1 MIKEN
6 VEKNENNKIKKEKI
20 VEEKKSEKN
29 KTDNNKNFS
38 YLLFKQLMKYYNF
51 QRRIDDFLEKGSFN
65 NTDNNLTVS
74 LKGSISSVNSEENSI
89 IPNHF
94 IHNHFCLIDRS
105 WINKWKEYI
114 GYSEIIHSVKKNTI
128 RQKDFDII
136 NQIIKANSKG
146 KLFSNLDMSKIYPNN
161 TLDYF
166 SNFDIILKKIFKEF
180 IIFIPSKIR
189 DNLLIDKCYPLMI
202 SKYKYIIKLD
212 NNTYQIVFREKHVIN
227 NYVELLII
235 FQMLYEVNQGKSSD
249 KSKIIKEFQTEDI
262 NDWLKKYDFDISSD
276 IQKEIKQTNFE
287 FIIIN
292 KTKVLKAE
300 KKRKNFYNSVNP
312 SDPQNFKDSMLTKNH
327 KQLIENQKR
336 ENFNNYL
343 ELVKNRTQIENNN
356 NIITKNIEKKS
367 IDNNKVTP
375 QNDFENNP
383 NNINNENTHLKNIDN
398 NTMIGISNVLDNN
411 YNNKSGNE
419 NNKLNEETK
428 VVLNNI
434 NLNNN
439 VQNSSTSN
447 SKTKIIL
454 NGNNMMNREMY
465 VNINNNNL
473 INNNN
478 NHNINNLNNNNNI
491 QNNNQNIINN
501 KNGFN
506 NNIQLFGNNQNF
518 NNNMNNNQIQNN
530 MNNMIN
536 FNINGNNT
544 NFINNINNIQIMSNN
559 NNNNN
564 NFNGNNNGMN
574 FQQNNNNFNGF
585 NNNIN
590 NFNNNNI
597 CNNNI
602 NNFNNNNNF
611 IYNNNFNNIS
621 NNNNYLI
628 NNNNILNPNNN
639 FGNNNNQLI
648 PSIPQNNFNR
658 FIANNNNIMNQIQF
672 PLQNLNNNMPFI
684 LMNNNMPNNNMNINN
699 QALGFNNNQ
708 NNSNNNIIQK
718 QNSVIQINYPH
729 LIGLQNIGQT
739 CYMNSTLQCLSN
751 ISELSDFLINNFYSF
766 DSNSQPLSTAY
777 TNLLF
782 KLLFNNENKKYI
794 DPTDFKSIIGDLNP
808 LFQGMQAADSKDL
821 LFFIIERLHNE
832 LNISSNN
839 NSNSMPDYNLL
850 EQEERN
856 EEKMLAN
863 FKQDFSCSNNSIIS
877 NNFYG
882 IMRSIMICKECN
894 IKKYSF
900 QTFNMQIFIL
910 KKLKEDKIADLGVY
924 YDNKLNLMDAFFYA
938 EKEELLEGEN
948 MIYCNNCHKLTIGT
962 NKQDFYSLPRI
973 LIIVLNRGKNN
984 ADFNEQFDIPEKIDF
999 TGQNIIL
1006 DKTSNMKY
1014 HLISVIKHL
1023 GESGSSGHFIAY
1035 VREGKSD
1042 IFYCYNDAIVSKVKV
1057 EDALKQNISMRDNEK
1072 ITPYILFYHCSE

>member
-1 MIKEN
+1 MEN
-6 VEKNENNKIKKEKI
+6 IENNKII
-20 VEEKKSEKN
+20 EEKKEEKKKYEN
-29 KTDNNKNFS
+29 IKKDNNEFFP

-51 QRRIDDFLEKGSFN
+51 KRRIDELLEDGLFN
-65 NTDNNLTVS
+65 NKDNNLTVP
-74 LKGSISSVNSEENSI
+74 LKGSISSVNSVDSTI
-89 IPNHF
+89 IANKYYQSQ
-94 IHNHFCLIDRS
+94 FCLIDRS

-114 GYSEIIHSVKKNTI
+114 GYSEIINSVKKNRIRETDYDTI
-128 RQKDFDII
+128 KQK
-136 NQIIKANSKG
+136 IKKNIKG
-146 KLFSNLDMSKIYPNN
+146 KLYSNLDMSIIYPNN

-166 SNFDIILKKIFKEF
+166 SNFDIILKKYFKEF
-180 IIFIPSKIR
+180 INYIPSKIR
-189 DNLLIDKCYPLMI
+189 NNEIIEKCYSVMI
-202 SKYKYIIKLD
+202 SKSKYIIKLD
-212 NNTYQIVFREKHVIN
+212 DDTYQIVFRENYVFN

-262 NDWLKKYDFDISSD
+262 NDWLKKYDFDIASD
-276 IQKEIKQTNFE
+276 LQKEIKQTNIK

-292 KTKVLKAE
+292 KTKILKAE
-300 KKRKNFYNSVNP
+300 KKRKNIYNSVNP
-312 SDPQNFKDSMLTKNH
+312 SDPLNYKASILTKNH
-327 KQLIENQKR
+327 KKLIENQKR

-356 NIITKNIEKKS
+356 KITKNIENKNV
-367 IDNNKVTP
+367 DNNNKITP
-375 QNDFENNP
+375 LNNLDNNP
-383 NNINNENTHLKNIDN
+383 NNKNNENTHLKNIDN

-434 NLNNN
+434 NFNNN
-439 VQNSSTSN
+439 VQNSSTLN
-447 SKTKIIL
+447 SQTKIIL
-454 NGNNMMNREMY
+454 NNGNNMMNREMY

-518 NNNMNNNQIQNN
+518 NNNMNNNPIQNN

-544 NFINNINNIQIMSNN
+544 NFINNINNIQIMS
-559 NNNNN
+559 NNNN

-628 NNNNILNPNNN
+628 NNNNIFNPNNN
-639 FGNNNNQLI
+639 FGDKNNQLV

-984 ADFNEQFDIPEKIDF
+984 SDFNEQFDIPEKIDF

-1042 IFYCYNDAIVSKVKV
+1042 AFYCYNDAIVSKVKV